1 MKTQRARPSQKEI
14 AARLGLSAAAV
25 SNILRGKGRFAEATR
40 RRVLRELDQAGYR
53 PHQRLRPVLYLG
65 LETPRLDAWHVLSVF
80 ASMQGIGAE
89 LLPQGIAWR
98 SAFLPGYD
106 RHTAPPWNAA
116 AAALADVIATHRPS
130 GVIVDTILY
139 HARAFSRHLREAG
152 IPAVMMGH
160 EIDVAGAPAV
170 LVDSFGGAYEATA
183 RLIAEG
189 HRRIGLLR
197 WSAATVASS
206 PKKFAGYRCALEAH
220 GLPFAPECVVEAMP
234 TRGGLA
240 DPGQRLGREAFGR
253 LLVQCG
259 ESPPTAV
266 FVENSFI
273 SESLI
278 YPLVE
283 DRGRLP
289 DILAQMVF
297 IHFEDLP
304 LSVPVMAM
312 SGGLNYPEPR
322 LCVCR
327 IDWERLARTATQLL
341 LQLLGQDGTAG
352 RVMTVKPMIIG
363 DIPAPGIPQ
372 GEGTAPPG

>member
-1 MKTQRARPSQKEI
+1 MKMQPARPSQKEL
-14 AARLGLSAAAV
+14 AARLGLSTAAV

-53 PHQRLRPVLYLG
+53 PRQRLRPVLYLG
-65 LETPRLDAWHVLSVF
+65 LKTPALDAWHVLSVF

-89 LLPQGIAWR
+89 LQPQGIAWR

-106 RHTAPPWNAA
+106 HHSASPWSEAA
-116 AAALADVIATHRPS
+116 DALASVIGTHQPS
-130 GVIVDTILY
+130 GVLVDTGLH
-139 HARAFSRHLREAG
+139 HARAFSRQLREAG

-160 EIDVAGAPAV
+160 EIDVAGTPAV
-170 LVDSFGGAYEATA
+170 LVDSFGGAYDATA

-197 WSAATVASS
+197 WNTTVVASS

-220 GLPFAPECVVEAMP
+220 GLPFAPECVVEARP
-234 TRGGLA
+234 SRGGLP
-240 DPGQRLGREAFGR
+240 DPAQRLGREAFGR

-259 ESPPTAV
+259 TRPPTAV
-266 FVENSFI
+266 LVENSFI

-283 DRGRLP
+283 DQGRLP
-289 DILAQMVF
+289 EILAQTAF

-312 SGGLNYPEPR
+312 SGGLNYPEPH

-327 IDWERLARTATQLL
+327 IDWERLARTATRIL
-341 LQLLGQDGTAG
+341 LQLLDQGTDSG
-352 RVMTVKPMIIG
+352 LTLTIKPEIREHAELEAK
-363 DIPAPGIPQ
+363 P
-372 GEGTAPPG
+372 